1 VNPGTSEQ
9 ACGPNLVTCFSAIF
23 YVRASDVWIWALVG
37 FFTGLYLF
45 YRGFRLL
52 GRKRLIMDTPTS
64 KIRSAAIGM
73 VEVSGLAVGPYTMPA
88 PITAKPC
95 YYYRT
100 TVFQMQQR
108 GKNREWVKVADESLH
123 VPFYLDDNTGQ
134 VLVNPQGAELD
145 IHCDFKEEFSN
156 SIFSSKDLIPPNV
169 GSFLARH
176 SVDTDKKIKVEEYC
190 IKPKNALFALG
201 TLAENPGL
209 EVTPIPVPTVS
220 ATIGGLS
227 LSLPGIVGEKLTSV
241 FDQIPGATTTTIT
254 IKKDLTHPEAQPE
267 VIRLSSSGR
276 EPASSADMTQQQR
289 IVAALTK
296 AGINN
301 PAAWDA
307 AGVPYSPA
315 QVTVVESS
323 PASSSGKPGFDLHP
337 KVVLMKGTNN
347 PAFFISWRSQKDV
360 VSSLRWKS
368 ALYIW
373 GGPALA
379 VVSAYILA
387 VHFELV

>member
-1 VNPGTSEQ
+1 VGRTIVGYS
-9 ACGPNLVTCFSAIF
+9 SAIF
-23 YVRASDVWIWALVG
+23 YARSSDVWIWALVG
-37 FFTGLYLF
+37 FFAGLYLF
-45 YRGFRLL
+45 FRGFRLL

-64 KIRSAAIGM
+64 KIRSAAIGT
-73 VEVSGLAVGPYTMPA
+73 VEISGLAIGPYTMPA
-88 PITAKPC
+88 PITARPC

-100 TVFQMQQR
+100 TAFQMQQR

-123 VPFYLDDNTGQ
+123 LPFYLDDATGQ

-169 GSFLARH
+169 SSFLARH
-176 SVDTDKKIKVEEYC
+176 SVDTDKKVKVEEYC
-190 IKPKNALFALG
+190 IKPKNALFVLG

-227 LSLPGIVGEKLTSV
+227 LPLPGIVGEKLTSV
-241 FDQIPGATTTTIT
+241 FDQIPGASTTTIT
-254 IKKDLTHPEAQPE
+254 IKKDLTHPEVPPQ

-289 IVAALTK
+289 IAAALTK
-296 AGINN
+296 AGITN

-315 QVTVVESS
+315 QVTVEESS
-323 PASSSGKPGFDLHP
+323 FESSSGRTTGGFDLHP

-379 VVSAYILA
+379 VLCAYILA
-387 VHFELV
+387 MKFDLL